1 MFFSID
7 SGIVT
12 IKYEVYFLKTEVLNY
27 TVMLFSLSKVNI
39 SSGYCLVLSPNKPQL
54 KTMLTE
60 TYVAVRLIE
69 LKERRNF
76 KNADELLNIT
86 AL

>member
-12 IKYEVYFLKTEVLNY
+12 KKYEVYFLKTEILNY

-39 SSGYCLVLSPNKPQL
+39 SSGNCLVLSTNKPQL

-60 TYVAVRLIE
+60 THVAVRLNE

-76 KNADELLNIT
+76 KNADELLI
-86 AL
+86 